1 MKANFTTWFGSAAAA
16 LCLVS
21 TVAPQANAGTFT
33 GSDATRAASAAFEAV
48 GTSQLKITLSNTST
62 GDVAVPIDVLTG
74 VFFQLNYPNLTGL
87 TLDAISATLT
97 AGSQAVYNGA
107 VVSSS
112 SDVSNGWAYNGS
124 TGSRGSGISAAG
136 LGLFGPGDVIGTNS
150 NGVQGLDYGLLSAGD
165 NIATG
170 NIGVTK
176 QTLYKSGVSFLFN
189 VVAPAGASFD
199 INTVVNSI
207 SSVGFQYGTATSEPY
222 LNAVAQATGSTGSGS
237 TGSGSTGSGSTGSGS
252 TGSGSTGSGSTGS
265 GSTGSG
271 STGSGSTDSGSTGSD
286 STGAG
291 TPVPEPAEIGG
302 VALAALILGTM
313 KLKAS
318 KRSNTGLKL

>member
-1 MKANFTTWFGSAAAA
+1 MKANLTTWFGSAAAA

-21 TVAPQANAGTFT
+21 TIAPQANAGTFT

-62 GDVAVPIDVLTG
+62 ADVAVPIDVLTG

-87 TLDAISATLT
+87 TLSAVSATLT
-97 AGSQAVYNGA
+97 TGYQAVRNNAA
-107 VVSSS
+107 VASGSNVS
-112 SDVSNGWAYNGS
+112 DGWAYKGN
-124 TGSRGSGISAAG
+124 TGSRGNGISAAG
-136 LGLFGPGDVIGTNS
+136 LGIFGPSDVIGTDS

-170 NIGVTK
+170 NGGVK
-176 QTLYKSGVSFLFN
+176 GAGNLYKSGVSFLFN
-189 VVAPAGASFD
+189 VVAPAGSSYD

-207 SSVGFQYGTATSEPY
+207 SSVGFQYGTATNEPY
-222 LNAVAQATGSTGSGS
+222 IVSQAGGTPGPSAPTSPSTP
-237 TGSGSTGSGSTGSGS
+237 
-252 TGSGSTGSGSTGS
+252 
-265 GSTGSG
+265 
-271 STGSGSTDSGSTGSD
+271 DSGTSGP
-286 STGAG
+286 G